1 MHFEAQYVLQIPEG
15 IPVLGGVWITNTV
28 VSTWIIMAVLVLIS
42 ILLTR
47 NLKEVPTG
55 KQNVAEAIV
64 GGVNDLVKQ
73 TMGEDKMYFAPYMGT
88 LLMYLAFA
96 NLSGLLGMRPPTAD
110 LNTTFALS
118 ILTFAMT
125 QIYGLKAKKMGYL
138 KGFCEPFAFMLP
150 TNIIGEL
157 ANPISL
163 SFRLFG
169 NILGGVVIMAL
180 VYSALGNLAFI
191 PVPAILHAYFDVF
204 SGLIQTFIF
213 VMLSMVFI
221 AMAMDD

>member
-15 IPVLGGVWITNTV
+15 IPVLGGIWITNTV

>member
-1 MHFEAQYVLQIPEG
+1 MHFEAQYVLQLPEW
-15 IPVLGGVWITNTV
+15 IPVIGGGWLTNTV
-28 VSTWIIMAVLVLIS
+28 ITTWVIMAVLVLIS

-73 TMGEDKMYFAPYMGT
+73 TMGEDKLYFAPYMGT

-96 NLSGLLGMRPPTAD
+96 NLSGLLGWRPPTAD

-180 VYSALGNLAFI
+180 VYSAMGNFAFI